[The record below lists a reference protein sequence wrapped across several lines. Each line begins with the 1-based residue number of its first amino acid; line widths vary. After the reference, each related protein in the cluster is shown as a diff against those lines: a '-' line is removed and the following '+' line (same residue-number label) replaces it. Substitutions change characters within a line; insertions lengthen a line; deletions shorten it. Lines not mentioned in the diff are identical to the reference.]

1 MRWEQADLAARLCRA
16 LDIAERTLAH
26 FAASGYT
33 DLEVQSNSFGPE
45 KPIAETAMLL
55 YAASAVRRHVPSV
68 GKRID
73 DLARLLVPHARS
85 ERVLLEIALR
95 PSLSFVFAVPHVLLT
110 KLGHPDPAF
119 EDCLRLCATSQARN
133 GHERAPVAS
142 VERRWVTG
150 LWTGRKS
157 DSSWRLDLANSVL
170 NWPLDLLGGLREDA
184 YALTHLFMYCTD
196 FGFQKSRL
204 PRQRSVILGEVGSLL
219 AKYLDAGDYDLAGE
233 ILMAWPLTGAPW
245 SSAATFGFR
254 VLADAEDRTG
264 VLPCGNTKTDRLNQL
279 HGEQKVQYA
288 FGTAYHTAYVMGFL
302 CAAALRP
309 ERAPPRKIGGRIV
322 EKSCLER
329 ILSFVD
335 QKNANWA
342 PEFSTLEDEERLAL
356 APFLLDIAIVQNCR
370 KHNYNAVAKLLA
382 LACHHSMANS
392 PLCGQAAELLE
403 RLAACSK
410 TINPGRNEPLATTP
424 ASL

>member
-1 MRWEQADLAARLCRA
+1 

-26 FAASGYT
+26 FAVSGYT
-33 DLEVQSNSFGPE
+33 DREVQSNSFGPE
-45 KPIAETAMLL
+45 KPIAETAMLI
-55 YAASAVRRHVPSV
+55 YAASAVRCHLPSV
-68 GKRID
+68 GERID
-73 DLARLLVPHARS
+73 DLVRLLVPHARS

-95 PSLSFVFAVPHVLLT
+95 PALSFMFAVPHVLLT

-142 VERRWVTG
+142 LERRWVMR
-150 LWTGRKS
+150 LWTGRKP
-157 DSSWRLDLANSVL
+157 DSSWRADLANSVL

-196 FGFQKSRL
+196 FGFQKPRL
-204 PRQRSVILGEVGSLL
+204 PRRRSVILGEAGSLL

-254 VLADAEDRTG
+254 VLAGAEVSTG
-264 VLPCGNTKTDRLNQL
+264 VLPCGNTKAERLNQL
-279 HGEQKVQYA
+279 QGEERVRYA

-309 ERAPPRKIGGRIV
+309 ERAPPRKIRGQVV
-322 EKSCLER
+322 EKSYLER

-335 QKNANWA
+335 QEDADWA
-342 PEFSTLEDEERLAL
+342 PEFSTLEDDERRAL

-370 KHNYNAVAKLLA
+370 KHNYNPVAELLA
-382 LACHHSMANS
+382 LACHHGTANS
-392 PLCGQAAELLE
+392 PLCAQAAELLE

-410 TINPGRNEPLATTP
+410 TINLGSYQPARKSVDVTLTQDGTPDLA
-424 ASL
+424 SGL